1 MFLLLPVAALALEH
15 PDSVIYQGVN
25 VKLDI
30 ANSIFE
36 PARSFGKIQSYEA
49 AVNVDLLHRYFPT
62 AEIGYSQAD
71 LSAESGSFRG
81 KGGFMRL
88 GVDLSALRKSR
99 GNNMLLVGIR
109 LGTAVQGCST
119 RDVLLGNGYWGY
131 YTVNFVNRVRADVW
145 GEVTAGVQ
153 VQVHKDFHMG
163 WYVRYKI
170 LFSRGAAGAVTA
182 YYIPGFGYKDDSGF
196 SFNYYLGFK
205 I

>member
-15 PDSVIYQGVN
+15 PDSVMYQGVN

-71 LSAESGSFRG
+71 LSAHSGSFRG

-88 GVDLSALRKSR
+88 GVDLSALRKSH

-153 VQVHKDFHMG
+153 VQVYKDFHMG